1 MIWTNEGLKTD
12 GFEGFVPF
20 AELPDTSV
28 PADPGVYVV
37 IRSSTS
43 LPVFNV
49 ESTAGWFK
57 GKDPSVLVELLQNA
71 WVPDTVVLYIG
82 KANAGATG
90 RRGLRKRLDEYRR
103 HGAGE
108 RVGHWGGRYLWQ
120 LEDSDRLLVAWKK
133 TPDDEAENLES
144 SLIGDFVAR
153 YGVRPFANRKAGR
166 SLRTVEMEHGL
177 AEHEEQK

>member
-1 MIWTNEGLKTD
+1 MIWTRAGLETEGFD
-12 GFEGFVPF
+12 GFVPF
-20 AELPDTSV
+20 AELPGTSV

-37 IRSSTS
+37 IRSSMS
-43 LPVFNV
+43 LPAFNV

-57 GKDPSVLVELLQNA
+57 GKEPSVLVELLQAA
-71 WVPDTVVLYIG
+71 WVPDAVVLYIG
-82 KANAGATG
+82 KASAGATG

-120 LEDSDRLLVAWKK
+120 LEDSDHLLVAWKK
-133 TPDDEAENLES
+133 TPDAEAENLES
-144 SLIGDFVAR
+144 ALIGDFVAH

-166 SLRTVEMEHGL
+166 SIDDSVEKNGRALE
-177 AEHEEQK
+177 